1 MISKHKNLRY
11 YSSKVTQISSQ
22 TFYEVMF
29 DDGSFSN
36 DTYPEDIVVRMCLI
50 WVRLD
55 RSPPCDVVLQQKLHH
70 TIFFH
75 SWVNKIK
82 YILSILESRLCQ
94 LGCSWS
100 WGTCPSEMARWTVLW
115 CQVPRIQYF
124 LHVPGMTIK
133 HVTYFFAVWPSYSIA
148 VKSRAALHMFKS
160 LRVVRSPELYAER
173 LRVW

>member
-1 MISKHKNLRY
+1 
-11 YSSKVTQISSQ
+11 
-22 TFYEVMF
+22 MF

-50 WVRLD
+50 WDRLD

-82 YILSILESRLCQ
+82 DILSILESRLCQ
-94 LGCSWS
+94 LGSSWS

-115 CQVPRIQYF
+115 CQIPRIQYF
-124 LHVPGMTIK
+124 LHVPGMTLFCHLTK
-133 HVTYFFAVWPSYSIA
+133 LLLLSKAGQRCTCLSPSEWSGSQNFMQNDWGCEKSKRALEAEVEEGDESQGGNGWRKKKIA
-148 VKSRAALHMFKS
+148 T
-160 LRVVRSPELYAER
+160 
-173 LRVW
+173 